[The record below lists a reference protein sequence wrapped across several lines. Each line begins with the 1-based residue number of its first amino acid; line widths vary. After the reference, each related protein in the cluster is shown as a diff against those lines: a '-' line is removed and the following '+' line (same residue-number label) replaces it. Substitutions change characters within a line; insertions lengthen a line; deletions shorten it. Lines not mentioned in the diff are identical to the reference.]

1 MFHFK
6 DDQRDSSFGHLFCL
20 TSFFLAFLFYLAF
33 SFLSFLSDDEL
44 GLHFVSSFL
53 VVQLAIK
60 SQFPACR
67 GVVSLQPEHWMLL
80 QCLQQPSHGLCF
92 VLAFK
97 LRALAPD
104 MLKHIMEISTRVFR
118 APVTM
123 RFVFMK
129 VSLVLKT
136 IEV

>member
-1 MFHFK
+1 
-6 DDQRDSSFGHLFCL
+6 
-20 TSFFLAFLFYLAF
+20 
-33 SFLSFLSDDEL
+33 
-44 GLHFVSSFL
+44 
-53 VVQLAIK
+53 
-60 SQFPACR
+60 
-67 GVVSLQPEHWMLL
+67 MLL

-104 MLKHIMEISTRVFR
+104 MLKHIMEMSTRAFK

-129 VSLVLKT
+129 VSFFKT
-136 IEV
+136 DLELEATLAASYIRRY